1 MKTTQI
7 IMFAL
12 VGIVSIMQFETTNA
26 IQLTQR
32 TAGPLEDSQ
41 NFNLIEKSR
50 KHKRSKKDDDD
61 DEDEDLPLP
70 DNGANSQEMDKI
82 DKEIKKQEKLNI
94 NPLLREIIANANKI
108 DLQADFE
115 NKKKEEGA
123 QKP

>member
-32 TAGPLEDSQ
+32 TAGPLEDCQ

-61 DEDEDLPLP
+61 DEDLPLP
-70 DNGANSQEMDKI
+70 DNGANSQEMEKI
-82 DKEIKKQEKLNI
+82 DKEIKKQEKLDI
-94 NPLLREIIANANKI
+94 NPLLREIISNANKI